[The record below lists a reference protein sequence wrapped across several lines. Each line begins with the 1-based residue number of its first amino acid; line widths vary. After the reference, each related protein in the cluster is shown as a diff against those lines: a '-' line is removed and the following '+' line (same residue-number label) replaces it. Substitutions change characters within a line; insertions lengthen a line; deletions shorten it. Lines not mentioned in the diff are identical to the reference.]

1 MQKSNRNKTNIYMI
15 SKLIEIS
22 PSVAKKK
29 KKWAEI
35 LSDVKVIF

>member
-15 SKLIEIS
+15 SKEIEIS

-29 KKWAEI
+29 KK
-35 LSDVKVIF
+35 KVSRNSY

>member
-15 SKLIEIS
+15 SKEIEIS

-29 KKWAEI
+29 KKV
-35 LSDVKVIF
+35 SRNSY

>member
-15 SKLIEIS
+15 SKEIEIS

-29 KKWAEI
+29 KKSEQKF
-35 LSDVKVIF
+35 LLMLK